1 MKVVYFFTYGYTLK
15 IWEESGSLER
25 EFRFFKYLNENYGVK
40 FTLVTYGDE
49 LEHKYVDNIDYLNVV
64 PIYEYLKFHK
74 SKLVRYLYSFAIP
87 FKIKKTIGEFDLIK
101 QNQLLGSWVTILFK
115 LTTRK
120 PLLTRTGYDMYS
132 FSIYEN
138 KSFVLRFFYY
148 LLTQITLV
156 MSSSY
161 TVSSEKDKKVLKKA
175 FLFGNKNIDLI
186 PNWVE
191 INSVQEDKNRYENRI
206 LCIGRL
212 ESQKNFSYVIESLN
226 GSDIQIDIYGEG
238 NLKNYLLKLAVENN
252 VKVNFFG
259 TVPYSKLQ
267 QIYKDYTIFISS
279 SKYEGNPKTI
289 LEAMASKCL
298 VLASN
303 IPNNLEIIK
312 NNENGFLFNFN
323 DDLSKMIN
331 YIFENQS
338 EMKKITDESFRTV
351 CKTNSI
357 SKIAELQI
365 NSYRKLVT

>member
-1 MKVVYFFTYGYTLK
+1 
-15 IWEESGSLER
+15 
-25 EFRFFKYLNENYGVK
+25 
-40 FTLVTYGDE
+40 
-49 LEHKYVDNIDYLNVV
+49 
-64 PIYEYLKFHK
+64 
-74 SKLVRYLYSFAIP
+74 
-87 FKIKKTIGEFDLIK
+87 
-101 QNQLLGSWVTILFK
+101 
-115 LTTRK
+115 
-120 PLLTRTGYDMYS
+120 MYS

-148 LLTQITLV
+148 LLTQITLM

-298 VLASN
+298 VLASD

>member
-1 MKVVYFFTYGYTLK
+1 M
-15 IWEESGSLER
+15 
-25 EFRFFKYLNENYGVK
+25 
-40 FTLVTYGDE
+40 
-49 LEHKYVDNIDYLNVV
+49 NVV

-74 SKLVRYLYSFAIP
+74 SKLVRYLYSFTIP

-148 LLTQITLV
+148 LLTQITLM

-298 VLASN
+298 VLASD

-338 EMKKITDESFRTV
+338 KIKKITDESFRTV

-365 NSYRKLVT
+365 NSYRKLIT